1 MKTKVIVFLFHKIL
15 RWYGPKF
22 IFVYLQFFFSI
33 IGKIFC
39 KLNQNGFHST
49 KNIRNF
55 VGPVAL
61 SRWISHSCYLGP
73 ENKHYYSKKYESA
86 AHCVLQT
93 SSEKINKFCKLKKF
107 PLIFAKIEIFIF
119 SPISSN
125 GQNSKY
131 LFFNTVWVSE
141 FDN

>member
-1 MKTKVIVFLFHKIL
+1 MQYNFKNETDSYCFFLFHKIL

-22 IFVYLQFFFSI
+22 IFVYLQFSFQWLA
-33 IGKIFC
+33 KNFC

-86 AHCVLQT
+86 AHCELQT
-93 SSEKINKFCKLKKF
+93 SSEKNKQILQTLKIHFDICKKSKYSFLV
-107 PLIFAKIEIFIF
+107 LLAIMV
-119 SPISSN
+119 
-125 GQNSKY
+125 NSKY
-131 LFFNTVWVSE
+131 VSK
-141 FDN
+141 